1 MGFWS
6 RISGIDRAR
15 DEGLRR
21 GIDETFCH
29 LLETVQEIR
38 KRRLNFSFWYC
49 ACFVCVIAFLKS
61 EGFESRSMVSQ
72 VFRGA
77 FALSPIAFSMHLE
90 TTIHQCLRTSSP
102 EVKKAL
108 SQPLAAARSL
118 FDASIVIVLWKPL
131 METNSVERLWEII
144 RELVW

>member
-38 KRRLNFSFWYC
+38 KKRLNFSIWYF
-49 ACFVCVIAFLKS
+49 ACFVCAIAFLKT
-61 EGFESRSMVSQ
+61 EGFPSRSPVSQ
-72 VFRGA
+72 IFRGA
-77 FALSPIAFSMHLE
+77 FALSPVLFSMHLE
-90 TTIHQCLRTSSP
+90 TTIHRCLRTSSP

-118 FDASIVIVLWKPL
+118 FDASIVLILWKPL
-131 METNSVERLWEII
+131 METNSLERFLEII
-144 RELVW
+144 RDLVW